1 MITVSRVTRN
11 SDNAD
16 TLRNA
21 CEAAILDGRSVE
33 IIEEY
38 TAGDWWTTFKIEW
51 PDNQRLMV
59 VDQALQLP
67 DEEQLRK
74 ILSRQ

>member
-11 SDNAD
+11 SDNAT

-38 TAGDWWTTFKIEW
+38 AAGDWWTTFKIEW
-51 PDNQRLMV
+51 PDNREVIECNMV
-59 VDQALQLP
+59 PMPNIDELLQKSVG
-67 DEEQLRK
+67 R
-74 ILSRQ
+74 